1 MKKCYW
7 QLCSFV
13 AACIST
19 RAFSNIPQK
28 QLLFKPKSD

>member
-1 MKKCYW
+1 MFWKNDGRP
-7 QLCSFV
+7 FI

-28 QLLFKPKSD
+28 QLLFKSKSD